1 MPSGSSAQ
9 NFISSLQVRL
19 EQLSKIA
26 GAGDVD
32 SVWLGGFFQ
41 PEAYVTATR
50 QAVAHA
56 KGWSLEQLEL
66 HLEMEN
72 TAGEGFRIEG
82 EASPAPLINIPQL
95 IW

>member
-1 MPSGSSAQ
+1 MPTGSSAQ
-9 NFISSLQVRL
+9 NFVSSLQARL
-19 EQLSKIA
+19 AQLDKIA

-66 HLEMEN
+66 HLEMED
-72 TAGEGFRIEG
+72 TTRESFRIDG
-82 EASPAPLINIPQL
+82 KPSPAHSISHPKL